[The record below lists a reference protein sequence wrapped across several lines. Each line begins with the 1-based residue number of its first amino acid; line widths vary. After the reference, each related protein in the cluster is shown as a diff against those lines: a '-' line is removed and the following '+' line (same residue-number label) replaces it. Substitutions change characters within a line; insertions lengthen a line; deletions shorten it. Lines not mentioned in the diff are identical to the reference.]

1 MIKAMADAE
10 GPIPGQ
16 RKELLVT
23 AYEQRTNQ
31 LREARGALAE
41 AVSALTAELDRRR
54 AETAALQDE
63 RDRAQLE
70 QRAERERAEALAGE
84 LEARSLREAELEAEL
99 RESRKQVAVLANMK
113 VVRFTVWPRRIV
125 YRLRARRG

>member
-1 MIKAMADAE
+1 
-10 GPIPGQ
+10 
-16 RKELLVT
+16 LVT

-54 AETAALQDE
+54 AETAALRDE

-84 LEARSLREAELEAEL
+84 LEARSLRESALEAEL
-99 RESRKQVAVLANMK
+99 RESREQVAVLRHMK

-125 YRLRARRG
+125 YRLRTRRE